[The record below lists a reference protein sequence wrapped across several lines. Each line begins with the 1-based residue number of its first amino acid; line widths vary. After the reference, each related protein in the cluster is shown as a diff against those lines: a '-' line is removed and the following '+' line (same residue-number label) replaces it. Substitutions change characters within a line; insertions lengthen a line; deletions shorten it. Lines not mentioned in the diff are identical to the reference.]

1 MAKKAKTF
9 RLSEQALE
17 NLSKVVSLTGSS
29 EVAVIEFALAFVVK
43 LFERKD
49 EETDKKTDEQTDEQT
64 KETGHTVPKQ
74 TPQTQPSQRSGR
86 SLVNGVGSSAQAGQ

>member
-29 EVAVIEFALAFVVK
+29 EVAVVEFALAFVVK

-49 EETDKKTDEQTDEQT
+49 EETDKKTDEQT

-74 TPQTQPSQRSGR
+74 TPQTQPSQPKWAKSRKR
-86 SLVNGVGSSAQAGQ
+86 RR